1 MINNIIF
8 DFDGV
13 LVDSEFL
20 ARKAFSRYLATRN
33 LHLSEQEFSRQ
44 YSGNKLVEVISK
56 LSLRYNIKDQKS
68 FFNEIIS
75 FSNSIYL
82 KELTAVVGVRNF
94 LDTISQKKLIGSNRG
109 KKSIIEGL
117 KIVNL
122 QKYFHEKNIFS
133 FDMVDRPKPDP
144 DIYLKVIEDTKI
156 EPIDTVILEDSIIGV
171 QAAVTAN
178 IKVIGVTPGGHW
190 LGRSTHSLLDAGANA
205 VATNFEEVLKVIQ
218 EL

>member
-13 LVDSEFL
+13 LVDSEIL

-33 LHLSEQEFSRQ
+33 LHLSEQEFSKH
-44 YSGNKLVEVISK
+44 YSGKKLVEVISK
-56 LSLRYNIKDQKS
+56 LSLRFNIKDQKS
-68 FFNEIIS
+68 FFNEIMS

-94 LDTISQKKLIGSNRG
+94 LNNIDQKKFIGSNRG

-117 KIVNL
+117 QIVNL

-144 DIYLKVIEDTKI
+144 DIYLKAIEDTKI
-156 EPIDTVILEDSIIGV
+156 EPINTVILEDSIIGV
-171 QAAVTAN
+171 HAAVTAN
-178 IKVIGVTPGGHW
+178 IKVIGITSGGHW
-190 LGRSTHSLLDAGANA
+190 LDRPTHSLLDAGANA
-205 VATNFEEVLKVIQ
+205 VATSFEEVLKLIQ